1 MGTPLDQFQQDNH
14 GLPMDKQHAT
24 PSPPVDVQALAPMV
38 STSQAMPNEAMPTHP
53 DHGRVVT
60 GATDRRLPGRR
71 WRQGVE
77 FPRGEVGRPGNPPPT
92 CW

>member
-53 DHGRVVT
+53 DHVRVVT
-60 GATDRRLPGRR
+60 GVHPGSDGGKA
-71 WRQGVE
+71 WSS
-77 FPRGEVGRPGNPPPT
+77 PAAK
-92 CW
+92 

>member
-60 GATDRRLPGRR
+60 GAYLGGDGGKAWSFPGAK
-71 WRQGVE
+71 
-77 FPRGEVGRPGNPPPT
+77 
-92 CW
+92 

>member
-60 GATDRRLPGRR
+60 GATTGLPTGAYLGGDGGKA
-71 WRQGVE
+71 WS
-77 FPRGEVGRPGNPPPT
+77 FPGAK
-92 CW
+92 